1 MKKKNIL
8 SIILFSAI
16 FTLTACSKD
25 SNVESDARLLHFSNS
40 GCKSYETTRGTEPD
54 EESSFFQETVVCKAV
69 DNNRLRIIHQHA
81 VLCCEIKINVTV
93 TVAGN
98 KITITEEQPPLTNC
112 ICFYDLDMVI
122 GPLENTRYELII
134 HKNKA
139 IYESISFDYS
149 PAFDA
154 TYKLEDTKLV
164 IK

>member
-1 MKKKNIL
+1 MQQRLQCGIRRE
-8 SIILFSAI
+8 IIAFLQ
-16 FTLTACSKD
+16 LRLQGLRNYKRHR
-25 SNVESDARLLHFSNS
+25 ARRRI
-40 GCKSYETTRGTEPD
+40 K
-54 EESSFFQETVVCKAV
+54 FFQETVVCKAV